1 MHALFAIFFAALC
14 LFSSVLTS
22 ARDQRA
28 SPLHSSISHLRV
40 LSLSLHPPLLPAP
53 PALLRFPKPQTTPE
67 VFALLKSTSPNNRKS
82 NGSVYL
88 CLLSSKMTGCFNI
101 RLLQDQYQEIG
112 KALGISNDPWLLRR
126 MSHMPFDNLMSLSQ
140 SLYSIPGKYY
150 VMDKLQQPL

>member
-1 MHALFAIFFAALC
+1 MFAIVFAALC
-14 LFSSVLTS
+14 LFSSALTS

-67 VFALLKSTSPNNRKS
+67 VFTLLKSTSPNNRKS
-82 NGSVYL
+82 NGSVCL

-112 KALGISNDPWLLRR
+112 MALGISNDAWHSK
-126 MSHMPFDNLMSLSQ
+126 SHMPFDNLMSLSR
-140 SLYSIPGKYY
+140 SLYSIPEKYY
-150 VMDKLQQPL
+150 VMDKLQHPL